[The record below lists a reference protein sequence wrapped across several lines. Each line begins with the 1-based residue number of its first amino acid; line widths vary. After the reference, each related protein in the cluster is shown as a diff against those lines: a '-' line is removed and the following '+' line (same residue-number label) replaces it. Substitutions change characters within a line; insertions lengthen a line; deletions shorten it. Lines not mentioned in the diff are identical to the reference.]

1 MVEFV
6 KMICTKRHEQDNKN
20 RTKIAEDRCIVYLAL
35 FIKLV
40 FGQSNTFYI
49 GISSPLILKTDSLAI
64 FSGSDRYVI
73 MCFFKA
79 CGYRKSRFFMVLKI
93 FI

>member
-6 KMICTKRHEQDNKN
+6 KMTCTKRHEQDNKN
-20 RTKIAEDRCIVYLAL
+20 RKEIAEERWIVYLVL